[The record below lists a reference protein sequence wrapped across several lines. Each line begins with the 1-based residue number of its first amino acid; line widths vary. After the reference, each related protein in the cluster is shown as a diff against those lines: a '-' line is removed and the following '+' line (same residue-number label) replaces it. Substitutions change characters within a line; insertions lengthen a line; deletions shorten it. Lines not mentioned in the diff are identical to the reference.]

1 MKTDETSQVTI
12 YSPRQTKESNF
23 SKNNKKL
30 KPGKIIYGPNYTA
43 FNRKSLGSIPSS
55 IENIL
60 FQNKK
65 GEIIKFSFNVNESK
79 NNDNISNYLNYK
91 SIDYNKINKKN
102 IYSPRFNYSNIED
115 QKYYPGPGQY
125 YKDNEIFNK
134 KNNNSL
140 RYNGI
145 FNYGRSDLPLNNN
158 DESIGP
164 GNYNINLIKNSSNIY
179 ISPND
184 RFKKT
189 KFEEYKK
196 ILGPGAYDVK
206 NFDFGEKN
214 KNGINSS
221 CFYNEVT
228 SPKIK
233 KEDKIPGP
241 GSYNL
246 SQSFLDKKNFDY
258 YKRYKH
264 INDFKTEIKDK
275 ISKENEG
282 KNDDTINLK
291 SYKFKKRNLLL
302 EELLNNQNLKGP
314 SIEKN
319 IPRFVFPGNKKDIV
333 PGPCYYSPVL
343 HYGKYDFNI
352 NDNKNWMF

>member
-1 MKTDETSQVTI
+1 MSNEQSQTPLLSEVQNSTDLKRGKSARYGKLYRGPI
-12 YSPRQTKESNF
+12 SSAYNRQ
-23 SKNNKKL
+23 
-30 KPGKIIYGPNYTA
+30 
-43 FNRKSLGSIPSS
+43 SLGSIPSAV
-55 IENIL
+55 ENIL
-60 FQNKK
+60 FQRKD
-65 GEIIKFSFNVNESK
+65 GQILKFSFSLNNNLRYNDEDEKEK
-79 NNDNISNYLNYK
+79 NSK
-91 SIDYNKINKKN
+91 SIELSSRNSSKKRL
-102 IYSPRFNYSNIED
+102 ISPRFKYNDLE
-115 QKYYPGPGQY
+115 KYYPGPGQY

-233 KEDKIPGP
+233 KDDNIPGP

-246 SQSFLDKKNFDY
+246 SQNFLDKKNFDY

-333 PGPCYYSPVL
+333 PGPCYYTPVL